1 MQEKVLEAGIAAN
14 LQNLVN
20 FREQLGE
27 EEKYDLG
34 SFDASAF
41 TLARTAFMDA
51 QISALSELRSLL
63 QPAKLIKMKQRK
75 KDKIVLNNLSQPVIL
90 MLGKLLG
97 QTIVVNDD

>member
-51 QISALSELRSLL
+51 
-63 QPAKLIKMKQRK
+63 
-75 KDKIVLNNLSQPVIL
+75 
-90 MLGKLLG
+90 
-97 QTIVVNDD
+97 